1 MSKPVSLARHRWDNG
16 DGKPGSHSVRECLEV
31 MLAKLNAGEIEADH
45 VVIAHGRIR
54 EDGAVND
61 GYMQAG
67 KLDPYGQIGL
77 LYRVCFL
84 LGTGE

>member
-16 DGKPGSHSVRECLEV
+16 DGKPGSHSVR
-31 MLAKLNAGEIEADH
+31 
-45 VVIAHGRIR
+45 
-54 EDGAVND
+54 
-61 GYMQAG
+61 MQAG